1 MTLLHV
7 DAIEAGYGAQTVIRG
22 LSLMMAEG
30 DFAALI
36 GPNGHGKTTLLRA
49 ISGLVRLRH
58 GSITLGGIRI
68 DGLRPDEVAAAGIV
82 HVPQGDMLFPE
93 MTVLE
98 NLELGGFT
106 LAGERAKLARNMDQ
120 VFGMFPRMADRRA
133 QLAGTLSGGEQQ
145 MLAIGRALMSS
156 PRVIALDEPS
166 LGLSPKFVELVFATL
181 IELKNAGYTI
191 VMVEQKAS
199 RALEVSDWGYVMHL
213 GRVAFSGAAAALRV
227 DDKVKR
233 AYLGELP
240 PELESRFTQTE
251 DA

>member
-1 MTLLHV
+1 MKK
-7 DAIEAGYGAQTVIRG
+7 IG
-22 LSLMMAEG
+22 SLDQE
-30 DFAALI
+30 
-36 GPNGHGKTTLLRA
+36 
-49 ISGLVRLRH
+49 
-58 GSITLGGIRI
+58 
-68 DGLRPDEVAAAGIV
+68 
-82 HVPQGDMLFPE
+82 
-93 MTVLE
+93 
-98 NLELGGFT
+98 
-106 LAGERAKLARNMDQ
+106 KLRNM
-120 VFGMFPRMADRRA
+120 
-133 QLAGTLSGGEQQ
+133 LSIMET
-145 MLAIGRALMSS
+145 
-156 PRVIALDEPS
+156 E
-166 LGLSPKFVELVFATL
+166 TL